1 LKDLVLLRKLFL
13 SDNQISKIGSL
24 NYLEALDDLSDLDL
38 CYNPVQKRKYY
49 RYQVIILMRRVIA
62 NFHKIGYLQASTIE
76 IFGWCDN

>member
-49 RYQVIILMRRVIA
+49 RYQVI
-62 NFHKIGYLQASTIE
+62 
-76 IFGWCDN
+76 